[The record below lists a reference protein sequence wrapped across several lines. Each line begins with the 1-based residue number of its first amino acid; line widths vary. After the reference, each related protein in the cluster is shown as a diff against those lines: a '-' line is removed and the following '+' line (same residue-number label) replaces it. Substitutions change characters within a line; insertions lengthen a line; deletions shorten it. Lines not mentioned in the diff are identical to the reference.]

1 MNTTAAPSARSVSTT
16 SNRRLA
22 STGESAAVGSS
33 MISTRALRVSALA
46 ISTSCCS
53 AIERPRAM
61 RSGSMGTPSR
71 LKISSTS
78 RSMAR
83 ASMRRPLRS
92 GWRPMNT
99 FSATERSGNSVGSW

>member
-1 MNTTAAPSARSVSTT
+1 
-16 SNRRLA
+16 
-22 STGESAAVGSS
+22 
-33 MISTRALRVSALA
+33 
-46 ISTSCCS
+46 
-53 AIERPRAM
+53 M

-78 RSMAR
+78 RSIAR

-99 FSATERSGNSVGSW
+99 FSATDRSGNSVGSW